1 MTYLQWMKE
10 NPELAEQFERIERGE
25 LPRSLPWP
33 QFTPENGAVATRDS
47 GGATMNAIAA
57 SLPELVGGSADLDPS
72 TKTYLKG
79 QGDFEPNNYAR
90 RNIHNGVREHAMAAV
105 NNGIAYHG
113 GLLPFSATFFNFVD
127 YLKPALRL
135 TALAHIHHIYV
146 FTHDSVFL
154 GEDGPTHEP
163 IEQLAMLRAI
173 PNLNTIRPADAI
185 EVVEAWK
192 LVIEPKSGPWVLV
205 LTRVPFLGAR
215 SAPVEKGAYVI
226 ADANG
231 LPDLVLIATGSEVSL
246 ALEAKKLLDAQ
257 GIDARVVSM
266 PCWTLFAKQPA
277 SYRDEV
283 LPPEVN
289 CAHVHRSRRNLRL
302 VSLGRRQGRYLRDRS
317 FRHVRSRGR
326 YRKGPWVHTRGSRQT
341 RTRFVRFRRSLAAS
355 VSNQLAQLTRGAP
368 VFRTM
373 SDNENPPDDW

>member
-1 MTYLQWMKE
+1 VRWKMTYLQWMKE
-10 NPELAEQFERIERGE
+10 NPELAEQFECIERGE

-79 QGDFEPNNYAR
+79 QGDFEPNNYAG

-266 PCWTLFAKQPA
+266 PLDALCQATG
-277 SYRDEV
+277 V
-283 LPPEVN
+283 V
-289 CAHVHRSRRNLRL
+289 SRRGPTARSKLRACPSKPPQPSAGL
-302 VSLGRRQGRYLRDRS
+302 VGSATRALPSGSIVSACPLARPISQRPLGSHPRQS
-317 FRHVRSRGR
+317 PNSHEI
-326 YRKGPWVHTRGSRQT
+326 
-341 RTRFVRFRRSLAAS
+341 RSLS
-355 VSNQLAQLTRGAP
+355 PLTSSIR
-368 VFRTM
+368 
-373 SDNENPPDDW
+373 E